1 MKRLDRIRVRLLR
14 DLKGLAPRNEE
25 EPKAPKP
32 PRVHAAVE
40 EFLVTQPRGDGGVT
54 PAMKQA
60 KRFSQLSAPRQALV
74 RLLQSVNF
82 GYLEGLEVRSGEP
95 VFNPAPTVFVEVKLD
110 AGNEPR
116 PEMDLT
122 DFELGNEVIRL
133 VEQLDEL
140 GDGNIERIDVRYGI
154 PRRALIERPIQ
165 GVRR

>member
-1 MKRLDRIRVRLLR
+1 M
-14 DLKGLAPRNEE
+14 
-25 EPKAPKP
+25 
-32 PRVHAAVE
+32 
-40 EFLVTQPRGDGGVT
+40 T
-54 PAMKQA
+54 QA

-95 VFNPAPTVFVEVKLD
+95 VFNPAPAVFVEVKLD
-110 AGNEPR
+110 TGNEPR
-116 PEMDLT
+116 PKMDLT
-122 DFELGNEVIRL
+122 DFELGNAVIRL